1 LAWHDFHFIRRGD
14 DKQCHVFVGS
24 G

>member
-1 LAWHDFHFIRRGD
+1 LAWCDFHFIRRGD